1 MGGTEALNEIAAYDS
16 DIRRILNMEEAF
28 VKTPE
33 LWVNYLI
40 REREQSDWENY
51 VRSREARGEAKGEAR
66 GEARGEIRGK
76 AEGKAEG
83 IAFVARRMLARGLSP
98 DLIAEDTGLSLEEVR
113 ALQSQAGPT
122 Q

>member
-1 MGGTEALNEIAAYDS
+1 
-16 DIRRILNMEEAF
+16 MEEAF

-33 LWVNYLI
+33 LWVIYLI
-40 REREQSDWENY
+40 REREQSDWDNY
-51 VRSREARGEAKGEAR
+51 VRSREAK

>member
-51 VRSREARGEAKGEAR
+51 VRSREAK

-122 Q
+122 

>member
-40 REREQSDWENY
+40 REREQFDWENY
-51 VRSREARGEAKGEAR
+51 VRSREAK

-83 IAFVARRMLARGLSP
+83 IAFVARRMLALNFTSEQ
-98 DLIAEDTGLSLEEVR
+98 ISQATGLSLEEVESLR
-113 ALQSQAGPT
+113 SN
-122 Q
+122 

>member
-51 VRSREARGEAKGEAR
+51 VRSREAKGEAR

>member
-40 REREQSDWENY
+40 REREQFDWENY
-51 VRSREARGEAKGEAR
+51 VRSREAK